1 MYLIAV
7 HRLDRLTSGLLIFA
21 KTIAKAQQLD
31 EEIRERKV
39 TKVYVC
45 RVKGEFPRY
54 HQFRLHDYD
63 VIMSYLSVSPLSAM
77 SLFWWSPTSWGCVV
91 STRPVKNAPP
101 TSHASLS
108 TEDRASFNVD
118 HLTYPPLH
126 HVPSTS
132 FSSSSGVPK
141 TGRMHQIRVHLQWL
155 GRLWP
160 RIRRALQPG

>member
-1 MYLIAV
+1 
-7 HRLDRLTSGLLIFA
+7 
-21 KTIAKAQQLD
+21 
-31 EEIRERKV
+31 
-39 TKVYVC
+39 
-45 RVKGEFPRY
+45 
-54 HQFRLHDYD
+54 
-63 VIMSYLSVSPLSAM
+63 M

-118 HLTYPPLH
+118 HLTYLPLH

-160 RIRRALQPG
+160 CTCMHVWNYSLCNARLYLDQGLMDSQGERACIWESISPSSIVAFVTLSLSE